1 MKEPTVNNSLQS
13 MYDDYYHN
21 NDKTLVKRELT
32 ALETVNHIQA
42 VCDISKLEKIIDVGA
57 GEGSLLE
64 CLSKLDYNYEL
75 YGVEISTS
83 GVETIE
89 SKKISKL
96 IEVSQFDG
104 YKIPYPDK
112 YFDLAVCI
120 HVLEHVEHERLF
132 LNELKRVAKRVI
144 IEVPLEHT
152 FALSRAIEVSGPHGH
167 INFYTQGTFLNL
179 IETCSIKV
187 VNFRVLTFS
196 QQFECFISGKSI
208 GLIKHSIRNMLL
220 ALIPKLAPSLMVYFC
235 IVVCEDCSN
244 ATSE

>member
-1 MKEPTVNNSLQS
+1 MKDPAVNNSLQS
-13 MYDDYYHN
+13 MYDDYYNDN
-21 NDKTLVKRELT
+21 NGTLVKRELT
-32 ALETVNHIQA
+32 ALETVNHIQSIY
-42 VCDISKLEKIIDVGA
+42 DIAKLDKIIDIGA

-64 CLSKLDYNYEL
+64 CLSKLNYNYQL
-75 YGVEISTS
+75 YGVEISKS

-96 IEVSQFDG
+96 VEILQFDG

-132 LNELKRVAKRVI
+132 LNELKRIAKRVI

-152 FALSRAIEVSGPHGH
+152 FELSRAIKVSGPHGH

-196 QQFECFISGKSI
+196 QQFECFISGKLV
-208 GLIKHSIRNMLL
+208 GLLKHSIRNMLL

-235 IVVCEDCSN
+235 IVVCEDSSN